1 MPFKELQILATF
13 DMQWVYAYIASS
25 NHILV
30 ITMGEASNVST
41 AAINLHVDCRQYLF
55 TYSQADESKFS
66 TQESFEEMLY
76 ADFNAGISVVKV
88 DYWACS
94 REEHQNDAFHPH
106 SAEELVVTLRKTP

>member
-1 MPFKELQILATF
+1 MPFKDLQILATF
-13 DMQWVYAYIASS
+13 DVQWVYAYIASS

-41 AAINLHVDCRQYLF
+41 AAINLRVDCRQYLV

-76 ADFNAGISVVKV
+76 ADFNAGISVVTV

-94 REEHQNDAFHPH
+94 REEHQNHVFHPH
-106 SAEELVVTLRKTP
+106 SAEELVVTLCKTP